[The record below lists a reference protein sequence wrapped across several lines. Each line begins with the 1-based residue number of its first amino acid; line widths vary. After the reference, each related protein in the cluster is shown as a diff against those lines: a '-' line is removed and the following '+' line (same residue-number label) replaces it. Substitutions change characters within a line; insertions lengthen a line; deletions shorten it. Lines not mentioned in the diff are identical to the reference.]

1 MSIFSK
7 VNEKET
13 STRAIEEDVALS
25 GTIIERLLSPDLYTF
40 QRFDSCVNSA
50 RIGTLRGWGLQ
61 AIDNTGKPVHR
72 ILCTG
77 LQEAIAMGIVSGS
90 RIFIGSPEDFYKA
103 AMGAGFV
110 LAAHF

>member
-1 MSIFSK
+1 
-7 VNEKET
+7 
-13 STRAIEEDVALS
+13 
-25 GTIIERLLSPDLYTF
+25 
-40 QRFDSCVNSA
+40 
-50 RIGTLRGWGLQ
+50 LQ
-61 AIDNTGKPVHR
+61 AIDNTGKSVHR

-103 AMGAGFV
+103 AMGGGFV